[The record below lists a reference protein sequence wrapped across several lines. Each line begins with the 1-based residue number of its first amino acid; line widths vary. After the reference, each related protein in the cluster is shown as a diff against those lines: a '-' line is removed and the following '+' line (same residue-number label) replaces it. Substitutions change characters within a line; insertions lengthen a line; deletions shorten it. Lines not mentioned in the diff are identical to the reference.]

1 MSRPPRKAIEQ
12 IKRYCEK
19 TQCLRCI
26 YGYKDRSNHID
37 YVYCTLQESN
47 PCDWELKEDE
57 RIDNE

>member
-26 YGYKDRSNHID
+26 YGYKDRSNNID
-37 YVYCTLQESN
+37 FVFCTLQESN
-47 PCDWELKEDE
+47 PCEWDLKEDE
-57 RIDNE
+57 RIEE